1 MCGSGSS
8 CWCISGV
15 ILGVSGSCG
24 IGVSSGMFLCV
35 VWGVSGICGVDV
47 SSGMFLGAVWGVSGS
62 CCVGVAS
69 VIVCPLD
76 NVCAVSCW
84 ECVVWY
90 KSDGGSGVSSG
101 LLVVKVILGLSL
113 GCSS

>member
-1 MCGSGSS
+1 M
-8 CWCISGV
+8 

-76 NVCAVSCW
+76 NVCAVSC
-84 ECVVWY
+84 
-90 KSDGGSGVSSG
+90 
-101 LLVVKVILGLSL
+101 
-113 GCSS
+113 